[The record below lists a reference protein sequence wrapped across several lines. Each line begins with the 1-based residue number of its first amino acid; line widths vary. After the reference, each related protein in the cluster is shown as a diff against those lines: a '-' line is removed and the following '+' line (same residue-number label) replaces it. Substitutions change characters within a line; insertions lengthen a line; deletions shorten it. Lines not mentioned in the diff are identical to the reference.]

1 MSSIGQVVGGAIG
14 FYLGGPTGASIGMT
28 IGGYL
33 DPPKG
38 PTIKGPRLSDLS
50 AQTASYG
57 ANIGRGYGMFSVQGN
72 VFWVEG
78 GGLREVVKKKS
89 SGGKGGGGGTTT
101 KTFEYFATF
110 AVSLHDGEIDGF
122 KRVWLGNELIA
133 NTAFT
138 DIASGLATNE
148 RYVVPG
154 TLVAQTNG
162 KGKFTIYTGA
172 DDQPADPRMIT
183 DLGAA
188 NAPAYR
194 GLSYAVFYDWPL
206 AKLSNS
212 LMAAQVK
219 AEIITS
225 RGTDAAVLLTSYTAP
240 DGTDSSISSQQSP
253 ICWYISAEKTTV
265 YHAQWSGA
273 VDPTIDRVFKK
284 SEFNLAGGGYKG
296 TVSHGV
302 IYGYLNP
309 PFGIDDTDNSYI
321 RNDAGPGDYGLFDYP
336 TSSAVPQSF
345 VFKNG
350 RHYRWSTSNSTELY
364 DLDNETTITL
374 ASTVYSVTVDDAGD
388 VYVLLGTSIRKY
400 DPDLVFITS
409 YSVTFT
415 GEPYSHTFA
424 ATESRIHWSEGY
436 LWCVFSSDCR
446 QIYRLKDDFSETFTL
461 IATLPAITNHNQLAS
476 RFEVEGDIYTRFCW
490 NYVAKTY
497 LVESWKLP
505 AINSAGVPLS
515 TVISTEL
522 LRSEIISAG
531 DIDVAALTDTVNGYR
546 LSGVDAI
553 RGNVGPLQG
562 AYLFDLIPSGYKIK
576 AVKRGGASVKT
587 ISIDELNARPDGSAP
602 GVALMRQREMDSQLP
617 KKVILRHLDPA
628 REYDVNEQ
636 YSPERMSSD
645 AVNIIEINLP
655 LVLSP
660 AEAAKTAEVFF
671 NVPWLERYGVEF
683 TLGPEHFD
691 LEPSD
696 TVTITT
702 DTESITVRIESI
714 NYGINGILECQ
725 GKVTASNIYTASTS
739 AVGGTGIVAD
749 DLVAYA
755 GSSEFIVADIPLM
768 RDADDIPLIL
778 GAMSGASSAWP
789 GGVIYKSNDSE
800 VTWSDAQAFT
810 SSVTMGVVAETLTAN
825 SGFVIDYGNTIT
837 VILDTADMTLS
848 SITETQMNTGL
859 NYYAWGAAGRWEIGQ
874 FITATLVSAG
884 AYTVSG
890 LLRGKRGTEQYTG
903 THASG
908 DRFILLDDPDLA
920 GIAIDISHLG
930 VARHYRGVTS
940 GQDIDDVTSQLF
952 TYSGVNKKP
961 FSAVNPAGV
970 NASGVI
976 EGLYGTYTG
985 GYTLN
990 QSGPYNVG
998 PAVLLDGTTGYIN
1011 LGAPPELNITAAWH
1025 LESWVYLT
1033 STPNGCCVIAEQY
1046 TGSGNNILFE
1056 LGFGLS
1062 VLSAN
1067 LTVGYYTGSAWKTVI
1082 GSALTLN
1089 EWHLVAGEY
1098 DGTNLRLF
1106 ADGVQVA
1113 TNVPGT
1119 APTAGISNEIWIGRR
1134 HDGGGSPF
1142 FPGRMAAAA
1151 IYGSAIGLARHQSH
1165 YNTGTTSGDY
1175 DADVAADTPV
1185 GYWKLNEI
1193 AGTNASDSGVNSNN
1207 ATDWTFSWD
1216 KRSRYETSW
1225 WVTGVAR
1232 PLGESSESWEIDIM
1246 SGSTV
1251 VRTLTA
1257 TTGTVIYSEANQI
1270 TDFGSAQASL
1280 TIRIYQMSSVVG
1292 RGYKL
1297 EATIS

>member
-14 FYLGGPTGASIGMT
+14 FYIGVPAGASIGMT

-57 ANIGRGYGMFSVQGN
+57 ANIGRGYGKFSVQGN

-78 GGLREVVKKKS
+78 GNIREVVKKKS

-122 KRVWLGNELIA
+122 QRIWMGNELIA

-148 RYVVPG
+148 RYVPPG
-154 TLVAQTNG
+154 TLVSQTNG
-162 KGKFTIYTGA
+162 KGKFTIYTGS
-172 DDQPADPRMIT
+172 DNQPADPRMIS
-183 DLGAA
+183 DLGAS

-194 GLSYAVFYDWPL
+194 GLAYAVFYDWPL
-206 AKLSNS
+206 VKLQNS
-212 LMAAQVK
+212 LMGAQVK
-219 AEIITS
+219 AEIITN
-225 RGTDAAVLLTSYTAP
+225 RGTDAAVLLTSYTTP
-240 DGTDSSISSQQSP
+240 DGSDPAIDNQETP
-253 ICWYISAEKTTV
+253 RCWYISAEKTTV
-265 YHAQWSGA
+265 YQAQWSGA
-273 VDPTIDRVFKK
+273 VAPTIDRVFKK

-302 IYGYLNP
+302 LYGYLNT
-309 PFGIDDTDNSYI
+309 PFGRVDSDQSYI
-321 RNDAGPGDYGLFDYP
+321 RSDAGTGDLGLFDYP
-336 TSSAVPQSF
+336 TTGVVSQSF

-350 RHYRWSTSNSTELY
+350 RHYRWSIFATTELY

-374 ASTVYSVTVDDAGD
+374 ASTVFSVTVDDAGD
-388 VYVLLGTSIRKY
+388 VYVLLGSSIEKY
-400 DPDLVFITS
+400 DADLVFITS
-409 YSVTFT
+409 YSVTFSET
-415 GEPYSHTFA
+415 YKHNSSGIT
-424 ATESRIHWSEGY
+424 SRIHWAEGY

-446 QIYRLKDDFSETFTL
+446 QIYKLKDDFGEGPSL
-461 IATLPAITNHNQLAS
+461 IATLPIIAS
-476 RFEVEGDIYTRFCW
+476 HDSRASNFAVEGDIFTRFCW
-490 NYVAKTY
+490 DATAKTY
-497 LVESWKLP
+497 LVENWKLP

-515 TVISTEL
+515 TVVSTEL
-522 LRSEIISAG
+522 LRSEIITAG
-531 DIDVAALTDTVNGYR
+531 DIDVSALTDTVNGYR
-546 LSGVDAI
+546 LAGVDAI
-553 RGNVGPLQG
+553 RGSISPLQG

-576 AVKRGGASVKT
+576 AVKRGGAAVKT

-617 KKVILRHLDPA
+617 KKVVLRHLDSA

-660 AEAAKTAEVFF
+660 AEAAKTAEIFF
-671 NVPWLERYGVEF
+671 NVPWQERHSVEF
-683 TLGPEHFD
+683 TLGPSHLN
-691 LEPSD
+691 LEPGDS
-696 TVTITT
+696 VTITT

-725 GKVTASNIYTASTS
+725 GKVTAANIYTASAST
-739 AVGGTGIVAD
+739 VGGTGIVAD

-755 GSSEFIVADIPLM
+755 GASEFIVADIPLM
-768 RDADDIPLIL
+768 RDADDIPMIL
-778 GAMSGASSAWP
+778 GSMSGAGSAWP
-789 GGVIYKSNDSE
+789 GGVIYRSNDSE
-800 VTWSDAQAFT
+800 ATWTEAQAF
-810 SSVTMGVVAETLTAN
+810 SSPCTMGIVTETLTAN
-825 SGFVIDYGNTIT
+825 SGFVIDYTSTIT
-837 VILDTADMTLS
+837 VSLDTGDMTLS
-848 SITETQMNTGL
+848 SITEAQMNTGL

-884 AYTVSG
+884 IYTVSG

-903 THASG
+903 THVSG

-920 GIAIDISHLG
+920 GIAMDISQLN

-961 FSAVNPAGV
+961 FSAVNATGV
-970 NASGVI
+970 RGSSPQHW
-976 EGLYGTYTG
+976 TY
-985 GYTLN
+985 
-990 QSGPYNVG
+990 
-998 PAVLLDGTTGYIN
+998 
-1011 LGAPPELNITAAWH
+1011 
-1025 LESWVYLT
+1025 SWV
-1033 STPNGCCVIAEQY
+1033 
-1046 TGSGNNILFE
+1046 
-1056 LGFGLS
+1056 
-1062 VLSAN
+1062 
-1067 LTVGYYTGSAWKTVI
+1067 
-1082 GSALTLN
+1082 
-1089 EWHLVAGEY
+1089 
-1098 DGTNLRLF
+1098 
-1106 ADGVQVA
+1106 
-1113 TNVPGT
+1113 
-1119 APTAGISNEIWIGRR
+1119 
-1134 HDGGGSPF
+1134 
-1142 FPGRMAAAA
+1142 
-1151 IYGSAIGLARHQSH
+1151 
-1165 YNTGTTSGDY
+1165 
-1175 DADVAADTPV
+1175 
-1185 GYWKLNEI
+1185 
-1193 AGTNASDSGVNSNN
+1193 
-1207 ATDWTFSWD
+1207 

-1225 WVTGVAR
+1225 WTTGVAR

-1246 SGSTV
+1246 NGSTV

-1257 TTGTVIYSEANQI
+1257 TSATVVYSEANQI